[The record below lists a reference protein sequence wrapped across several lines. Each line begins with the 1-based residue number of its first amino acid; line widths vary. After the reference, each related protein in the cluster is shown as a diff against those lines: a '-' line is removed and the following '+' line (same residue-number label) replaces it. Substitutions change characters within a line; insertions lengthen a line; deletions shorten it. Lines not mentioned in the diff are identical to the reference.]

1 MRPAYA
7 AQGGALHPQGRKQCS
22 FVVVGIFTSPHNQ
35 NSSESS
41 LHAFA
46 FSVRAEESCCLFS
59 MCLLSA
65 FYEIVE
71 TNKQA

>member
-1 MRPAYA
+1 M
-7 AQGGALHPQGRKQCS
+7 LHREGPYIHKEGS
-22 FVVVGIFTSPHNQ
+22 SVPLVVVGIFTSPHNQ

-65 FYEIVE
+65 FSEIVE
-71 TNKQA
+71 TNKLELL

>member
-1 MRPAYA
+1 M
-7 AQGGALHPQGRKQCS
+7 LHREGPYIHKEGNS
-22 FVVVGIFTSPHNQ
+22 VPLVVVVGIFTSPHNQ

-46 FSVRAEESCCLFS
+46 FSVRAEKSYCLFS

-71 TNKQA
+71 TNKLELL